1 MEEARLM
8 SKKGGRLRR
17 TLEREEGGVHILLL
31 GFFGIAFAVLLWVT
45 VFNWLMQTGSLGKAK
60 SVLNHAAHAA
70 SLSIDEAEAAH
81 GRLVWD
87 EAAGT
92 ESFYRYLRLNLKLDE
107 ELRPEAGSMLQ
118 EAPAVQLLEFVTNP
132 TYPYVVRRSVTIQE
146 GGAGRTTRNVEVTVY
161 GPSVVA
167 VLEIHRPLLGKG
179 RSEPSLI
186 SSVASVRM
194 R

>member
-1 MEEARLM
+1 MSSREEP
-8 SKKGGRLRR
+8 GGLRR
-17 TLEREEGGVHILLL
+17 TLAQEDGGVHILLL

-45 VFNWLMQTGSLGKAK
+45 VFNWLMQTGPLAKTK

-70 SLSIDEAEAAH
+70 SLSINEGEAAH

-87 EAAGT
+87 ETAGT
-92 ESFYRYLRLNLKLDE
+92 DSFYRFLRLNLKLDE

-118 EAPAVQLLEFVTNP
+118 EAPVVHLLEFVTSP
-132 TYPYVVRRSVTIQE
+132 TYPYVLRRSVTIHE
-146 GGAGRTTRNVEVTVY
+146 GGADRTTRNVEVTVY

-167 VLEIHRPLLGKG
+167 VLEIHRPLLGRG